1 MMSERYTQLYK
12 FECATLVEEMKKT
25 RSTYIKRIV
34 YYPLLTFICFEL
46 ALLILGYRRYQTE
59 PYKVEAVPENAYIAD
74 RELGI
79 ALNPGTYQITLNDSV
94 QFTTTHTVKGQR
106 YVPQPSLDS
115 AQVEITL
122 LGCSFTYGYGVN
134 DDETFAALLQKK
146 HPQWRITNEAVIG
159 YGTVQ
164 SYLQIQQI
172 ITEGKTDVVLLNFS
186 SYHFIRNVL
195 SQAYRKNL
203 KIGYA
208 HSARQVDSLMQE
220 ALFPYITNCDCTV
233 KYAGWEDMHENWAG
247 REWFASVNWI
257 QTFYE
262 RYLDSKTDPVALTS
276 CLIQKMHEDCTA
288 AGIKFGVVCLDRSPE
303 TETLKNELNNL
314 PWQDVCFDFTDPKCT
329 HLPYDSHPNAIGHA
343 QIATSVDSLLN
354 RLM

>member
-1 MMSERYTQLYK
+1 MMRERYTQLYK
-12 FECATLVEEMKKT
+12 FGCALPMEDMKKK
-25 RSTYIKRIV
+25 RLIYIKRIV
-34 YYPLLTFICFEL
+34 YYPLLTFICFEF

-59 PYKVEAVPENAYIAD
+59 PYKVEAEPENAYIAD
-74 RELGI
+74 PKLGI

-94 QFTTTHTVKGQR
+94 QFSATHTATGER
-106 YVPQPSLDS
+106 FVPHTKVDT
-115 AQVEITL
+115 AEVEITL

-146 HPQWRITNEAVIG
+146 HPDWRIRNEAVIG

-164 SYLQIQQI
+164 SYLQLQQI
-172 ITEGKTDVVLLNFS
+172 IAEGKTDVVLLNFS
-186 SYHFIRNVL
+186 SYHFMRNVL

-208 HSARQVDSLMQE
+208 HSARPVDSLMQT
-220 ALFPYITNCDCTV
+220 AQFPYITDCDGTV

-247 REWFASVNWI
+247 REWLATVNWL

-262 RYLDSKTDPVALTS
+262 RYLDAQTDPVELTR

-288 AGIKFGVVCLDRSPE
+288 AGIQFGVVCLDHSSE
-303 TETLKNELNNL
+303 TEKLKNELNQV
-314 PWQDVCFDFTDPKCT
+314 PWQDVGFDFTDPKCT
-329 HLPYDSHPNAIGHA
+329 HLPYDSHPNANGHVK
-343 QIATSVDSLLN
+343 IATRVDSLLN
-354 RLM
+354 LLM